1 MSILML
7 RWLCICKKAWLQN
20 MKNCKFRRKHCKF
33 RRLLAQVLFLWYH
46 KYNFNE
52 EEVFMKKKV
61 LSLLTAA
68 MMSGTCFFV
77 GAEQICA
84 AEYPSF
90 TLRLNQH
97 TGNAEFMEDE
107 TDKKVIFTAT
117 CLKYSG
123 SNVELV
129 DAKTN
134 EVVAKMLD
142 DGNFDVSGDDLENDR
157 TWSAVL
163 SFENAAVGSYS
174 YYARLTDAD
183 GTVSTTK
190 TFSVVIYDA
199 VSDAD
204 AERMAEIAQKVGA
217 LSSDT
222 TFQNADQETRK
233 QMADALFEQ
242 LIAEGYVKE
251 NSVNYDEEKHCYAYQ
266 CEGVGGFS
274 DVTCYLDIAVKDPDQ
289 VSPGIA
295 TDVTL
300 SSSAKRLQVDSE
312 EMSVLFTA
320 ETAANVDSISLMD
333 ASTNQEVA
341 VLYDDGAAT
350 YPNDGDLYE
359 NDGVYSN
366 YLDLSGN
373 QVGDYSYYAQY
384 TVNGKTYTSD
394 TVTVRV
400 YRQFTEQEL
409 ADMQKITD
417 TLNALINSEEYAAL
431 SVEKKV
437 KALSDRINSL
447 AEVDETLGYALVDA
461 DSIRYNNVTYQFEFK
476 DYIGL
481 NYVYYAYTIPN
492 TDATDNSA
500 FTYVNHGDS
509 IEITGF
515 DNSISDVVIPSEI
528 EGLPVTAISVGA
540 FYLSTIT
547 SIEVPDSVTSIG
559 EMAFLGCT
567 SLKSVK
573 LSTGVAKIDKNAFG
587 SCSALQEIQ
596 VAKDNPNFSSL
607 NGVLYSKKQ
616 DTLVIYPAAKTDAA
630 YIIPSGVTSVAMYAF
645 SENPYLETLTIPNSL
660 IKVGDSAFYNCK
672 NLRAVSYNG
681 TEEEW
686 NQITIGLLNEKLT
699 GATIQYQERIIGD
712 VNADGAFTI
721 SDVVLL
727 QKWLLSVPDTQ
738 LADWKAADFNGDQTL
753 NVFDLCQM
761 RYNLLKQEEDSKQ

>member
-1 MSILML
+1 
-7 RWLCICKKAWLQN
+7 
-20 MKNCKFRRKHCKF
+20 
-33 RRLLAQVLFLWYH
+33 
-46 KYNFNE
+46 
-52 EEVFMKKKV
+52 MKKKV

-123 SNVELV
+123 SDVELV

-217 LSSDT
+217 LSSDAA
-222 TFQNADQETRK
+222 FQNADQETRK
-233 QMADALFEQ
+233 QMADALFDQ

-251 NSVNYDEEKHCYAYQ
+251 NSVNYDAEKHCYAYQ

-341 VLYDDGAAT
+341 VLYDDGTAT

-409 ADMQKITD
+409 ADMQKIMD

-515 DNSISDVVIPSEI
+515 DNSVSDVVIPSEI

-616 DTLVIYPAAKTDAA
+616 DTLVIYPAAKADAA

-761 RYNLLKQEEDSKQ
+761 RYNLLKQEEDSKR

>member
-1 MSILML
+1 
-7 RWLCICKKAWLQN
+7 
-20 MKNCKFRRKHCKF
+20 
-33 RRLLAQVLFLWYH
+33 
-46 KYNFNE
+46 
-52 EEVFMKKKV
+52 MKKRI
-61 LSLLTAA
+61 LSMLTAA
-68 MMSGTCFFV
+68 MMSSTCFFV

-123 SNVELV
+123 SDVELV

-204 AERMAEIAQKVGA
+204 AERMAEIAQKVGV

-320 ETAANVDSISLMD
+320 ETAANVDSISLID

-341 VLYDDGAAT
+341 MLYDDGTAT

-492 TDATDNSA
+492 TDATDSSA

-515 DNSISDVVIPSEI
+515 NNSVSDVVIPSEI

-547 SIEVPDSVTSIG
+547 SIEIPNTVTSIG

-587 SCSALQEIQ
+587 SCSALREVQ

-607 NGVLYSKKQ
+607 DGVLYSKAQ

-630 YIIPSGVTSVAMYAF
+630 YTIPGGVTSVAMYAF
-645 SENPYLETLTIPNSL
+645 SENPYLETIAIPNSL

-699 GATIQYQERIIGD
+699 GATIQ
-712 VNADGAFTI
+712 
-721 SDVVLL
+721 
-727 QKWLLSVPDTQ
+727 
-738 LADWKAADFNGDQTL
+738 
-753 NVFDLCQM
+753 
-761 RYNLLKQEEDSKQ
+761 

>member
-1 MSILML
+1 
-7 RWLCICKKAWLQN
+7 
-20 MKNCKFRRKHCKF
+20 
-33 RRLLAQVLFLWYH
+33 
-46 KYNFNE
+46 
-52 EEVFMKKKV
+52 MKKRI
-61 LSLLTAA
+61 LSMLTAA
-68 MMSGTCFFV
+68 MMSSTCFFV

-123 SNVELV
+123 SDVELV

-204 AERMAEIAQKVGA
+204 AERMAEIAQKVGV

-320 ETAANVDSISLMD
+320 ETAANVDSISLID

-341 VLYDDGAAT
+341 MLYDDGTAT

-492 TDATDNSA
+492 TDATDSSA

-515 DNSISDVVIPSEI
+515 NNSVSDVVIPSEI

-547 SIEVPDSVTSIG
+547 SIEIPNTVTSIG

-587 SCSALQEIQ
+587 SCSALREVQ

-607 NGVLYSKKQ
+607 DGVLYSKAQ

-630 YIIPSGVTSVAMYAF
+630 YTIPGGVTSVAMYAF
-645 SENPYLETLTIPNSL
+645 SENPYLETIAIPEFL
-660 IKVGDSAFYNCK
+660 D
-672 NLRAVSYNG
+672 
-681 TEEEW
+681 
-686 NQITIGLLNEKLT
+686 
-699 GATIQYQERIIGD
+699 
-712 VNADGAFTI
+712 
-721 SDVVLL
+721 
-727 QKWLLSVPDTQ
+727 
-738 LADWKAADFNGDQTL
+738 
-753 NVFDLCQM
+753 
-761 RYNLLKQEEDSKQ
+761 

>member
-1 MSILML
+1 
-7 RWLCICKKAWLQN
+7 
-20 MKNCKFRRKHCKF
+20 
-33 RRLLAQVLFLWYH
+33 
-46 KYNFNE
+46 
-52 EEVFMKKKV
+52 MKKRI
-61 LSLLTAA
+61 LSMLTAA
-68 MMSGTCFFV
+68 MMSSTCFFV

-117 CLKYSG
+117 CLKYLG
-123 SNVELV
+123 NNVELV

-204 AERMAEIAQKVGA
+204 AERMAEIAQKVGV

-222 TFQNADQETRK
+222 AFQNADQETRK
-233 QMADALFEQ
+233 QMADALFDQ

-251 NSVNYDEEKHCYAYQ
+251 NSVNYDAEKHWYAYQ

-274 DVTCYLDIAVKDPDQ
+274 DVTCYLDIAVKDLNQ
-289 VSPGIA
+289 VSPGVAPDI
-295 TDVTL
+295 TL
-300 SSSAKRLQVDSE
+300 DFSSKRLVVGSE
-312 EMSVLFTA
+312 KMSVLFTA
-320 ETAANVDSISLMD
+320 ETAADVDSISLID

-341 VLYDDGAAT
+341 MLYDDGTAT

-492 TDATDNSA
+492 TDATDSSA

-515 DNSISDVVIPSEI
+515 DNSVSDVVIPSEI
-528 EGLPVTAISVGA
+528 EGLPVTTISTGA
-540 FYLSTIT
+540 FYLSAIT
-547 SIEVPDSVTSIG
+547 SIEVPDTVTSIG

-567 SLKSVK
+567 SLKTVK
-573 LSTGVAKIDKNAFG
+573 LSTGVAKIEKNAFG
-587 SCSALQEIQ
+587 SCSALQEVQ

-607 NGVLYSKKQ
+607 DGVLYSKAQ

-630 YIIPSGVTSVAMYAF
+630 YTIPSGVTSVAMYAF

-761 RYNLLKQEEDSKQ
+761 RYNLLKQEEDSKR

>member
-1 MSILML
+1 
-7 RWLCICKKAWLQN
+7 
-20 MKNCKFRRKHCKF
+20 
-33 RRLLAQVLFLWYH
+33 
-46 KYNFNE
+46 
-52 EEVFMKKKV
+52 MKKRI
-61 LSLLTAA
+61 LSMLTAA
-68 MMSGTCFFV
+68 MMSSTCFFV

-123 SNVELV
+123 SDVELV

-204 AERMAEIAQKVGA
+204 AERMAEIAQKVGV

-251 NSVNYDEEKHCYAYQ
+251 NSVNYDAEKHWYAYQ

-274 DVTCYLDIAVKDPDQ
+274 DVTCYLDIAVKDLNQ
-289 VSPGIA
+289 VSPGVAPDI
-295 TDVTL
+295 TL
-300 SSSAKRLQVDSE
+300 DFSSKRLVVGSE
-312 EMSVLFTA
+312 KMSVLFTA
-320 ETAANVDSISLMD
+320 ETAADVDSISLID

-341 VLYDDGAAT
+341 MLYDDGTAT

-492 TDATDNSA
+492 TDATDSSA

-515 DNSISDVVIPSEI
+515 NNSVSDVVIPSEI

-547 SIEVPDSVTSIG
+547 SIEIPNTVTSIG

-587 SCSALQEIQ
+587 SCSALREVQ

-607 NGVLYSKKQ
+607 DGVLYSKAQ

-630 YIIPSGVTSVAMYAF
+630 YTIPGGVTSVAMYAF
-645 SENPYLETLTIPNSL
+645 SENPYLETIAIPNSL
-660 IKVGDSAFYNCK
+660 IKVGDSAFFNCK
-672 NLRAVSYNG
+672 NLRSVSYNG

-699 GATIQYQERIIGD
+699 GANIQYQERIIGD
-712 VNADGAFTI
+712 VNADGALTI

-727 QKWLLSVPDTQ
+727 QKWLLAVPDTQ
-738 LADWKAADFNGDQTL
+738 LADWKAADFNEDQSL
-753 NVFDLCQM
+753 NGFDLCQM
-761 RYNLLKQEEDSKQ
+761 RYALLKQEENIQQ

>member
-1 MSILML
+1 
-7 RWLCICKKAWLQN
+7 
-20 MKNCKFRRKHCKF
+20 
-33 RRLLAQVLFLWYH
+33 
-46 KYNFNE
+46 
-52 EEVFMKKKV
+52 MKKRV

-97 TGNAEFMEDE
+97 TRNAEFMEDE

-123 SNVELV
+123 SDVELV

-199 VSDAD
+199 ISDKEIAHS
-204 AERMAEIAQKVGA
+204 AEISEAFRSSG
-217 LSSDT
+217 LSGDE
-222 TFQNADQETRK
+222 FDNLPLETQK
-233 QMADALFEQ
+233 QMVLDFLQ
-242 LIAEGYVKE
+242 TYVDKGY
-251 NSVNYDEEKHCYAYQ
+251 
-266 CEGVGGFS
+266 
-274 DVTCYLDIAVKDPDQ
+274 I
-289 VSPGIA
+289 
-295 TDVTL
+295 
-300 SSSAKRLQVDSE
+300 
-312 EMSVLFTA
+312 
-320 ETAANVDSISLMD
+320 
-333 ASTNQEVA
+333 
-341 VLYDDGAAT
+341 
-350 YPNDGDLYE
+350 
-359 NDGVYSN
+359 
-366 YLDLSGN
+366 
-373 QVGDYSYYAQY
+373 
-384 TVNGKTYTSD
+384 
-394 TVTVRV
+394 
-400 YRQFTEQEL
+400 
-409 ADMQKITD
+409 
-417 TLNALINSEEYAAL
+417 
-431 SVEKKV
+431 
-437 KALSDRINSL
+437 
-447 AEVDETLGYALVDA
+447 DA
-461 DSIRYNNVTYQFEFK
+461 DSISYDEKASAISYVVVSGVKSYIEVGHIPGTVGNGGTTTNVT
-476 DYIGL
+476 
-481 NYVYYAYTIPN
+481 
-492 TDATDNSA
+492 ATSA

-515 DNSISDVVIPSEI
+515 DNSVSDVVIPSEI

-540 FYLSTIT
+540 FYLSAIT
-547 SIEVPDSVTSIG
+547 SIEIPDTVTSIG

-630 YIIPSGVTSVAMYAF
+630 YTIPSCVTSVAMYAF

-672 NLRAVSYNG
+672 NLRTVSYNG

-712 VNADGAFTI
+712 VNADGAFTV

-761 RYNLLKQEEDSKQ
+761 RYNLLKQEEDSKR

>member
-1 MSILML
+1 
-7 RWLCICKKAWLQN
+7 
-20 MKNCKFRRKHCKF
+20 
-33 RRLLAQVLFLWYH
+33 
-46 KYNFNE
+46 
-52 EEVFMKKKV
+52 MKKKV

-123 SNVELV
+123 SDVELV

-183 GTVSTTK
+183 GPVSTTK

-217 LSSDT
+217 LSSDAA
-222 TFQNADQETRK
+222 FQNADQETRK
-233 QMADALFEQ
+233 QMADALFDQ

-251 NSVNYDEEKHCYAYQ
+251 NSVNYDAEKHCYAYQ

-341 VLYDDGAAT
+341 VLYDDGTAT

-409 ADMQKITD
+409 ADMQKIMD

-515 DNSISDVVIPSEI
+515 DNSVSDVVIPSEI

-616 DTLVIYPAAKTDAA
+616 DTLVIYPAAKADAA

>member
-1 MSILML
+1 
-7 RWLCICKKAWLQN
+7 
-20 MKNCKFRRKHCKF
+20 
-33 RRLLAQVLFLWYH
+33 
-46 KYNFNE
+46 
-52 EEVFMKKKV
+52 MKKRV

-123 SNVELV
+123 SDVELV

-204 AERMAEIAQKVGA
+204 AERMAEIAQKVGV

-222 TFQNADQETRK
+222 AFQNADQETRK

-274 DVTCYLDIAVKDPDQ
+274 DVTCYLDIAVKGPDQ

-320 ETAANVDSISLMD
+320 ETAADVDFVSLMD

-500 FTYVNHGDS
+500 FAYVNHGDS

-515 DNSISDVVIPSEI
+515 DNSVSDVVIPSEI

-616 DTLVIYPAAKTDAA
+616 DTLIIYPAAKTDAA
-630 YIIPSGVTSVAMYAF
+630 YIIPSCVTSVAMYAF

-686 NQITIGLLNEKLT
+686 SQITIGLLNEKLT

-712 VNADGAFTI
+712 VNADGAFTV

-761 RYNLLKQEEDSKQ
+761 RYNLLKQEEDSKR

>member
-1 MSILML
+1 
-7 RWLCICKKAWLQN
+7 
-20 MKNCKFRRKHCKF
+20 
-33 RRLLAQVLFLWYH
+33 
-46 KYNFNE
+46 
-52 EEVFMKKKV
+52 MKKKV

-117 CLKYSG
+117 CLKSSG
-123 SNVELV
+123 SDVELV

-217 LSSDT
+217 LSSDAA
-222 TFQNADQETRK
+222 FQNADQETRK
-233 QMADALFEQ
+233 QMADALFDQ

-251 NSVNYDEEKHCYAYQ
+251 NSVNYDAEKHCYAYQ

-341 VLYDDGAAT
+341 VLYDDGTAT

-409 ADMQKITD
+409 ADMQKIMD

-515 DNSISDVVIPSEI
+515 DNSVSDVVIPSEI

-616 DTLVIYPAAKTDAA
+616 DTLVIYPAAKADAA

>member
-1 MSILML
+1 
-7 RWLCICKKAWLQN
+7 
-20 MKNCKFRRKHCKF
+20 MKRKVF
-33 RRLLAQVLFLWYH
+33 AGSAVAAALLFQLTAVIIPLFLLIMFQLH
-46 KYNFNE
+46 KKGASY
-52 EEVFMKKKV
+52 MKKRV

-123 SNVELV
+123 SDVELV

-233 QMADALFEQ
+233 QMADALFDQ

-251 NSVNYDEEKHCYAYQ
+251 NSVNYDAEKHWYAYQ

-274 DVTCYLDIAVKDPDQ
+274 DVTCYLDIAVKNPDQ
-289 VSPGIA
+289 VSTGIA
-295 TDVTL
+295 T
-300 SSSAKRLQVDSE
+300 
-312 EMSVLFTA
+312 
-320 ETAANVDSISLMD
+320 
-333 ASTNQEVA
+333 
-341 VLYDDGAAT
+341 AT
-350 YPNDGDLYE
+350 
-359 NDGVYSN
+359 
-366 YLDLSGN
+366 
-373 QVGDYSYYAQY
+373 
-384 TVNGKTYTSD
+384 
-394 TVTVRV
+394 
-400 YRQFTEQEL
+400 
-409 ADMQKITD
+409 
-417 TLNALINSEEYAAL
+417 
-431 SVEKKV
+431 
-437 KALSDRINSL
+437 
-447 AEVDETLGYALVDA
+447 
-461 DSIRYNNVTYQFEFK
+461 
-476 DYIGL
+476 
-481 NYVYYAYTIPN
+481 
-492 TDATDNSA
+492 SA

-515 DNSISDVVIPSEI
+515 DNSVSDVVIPSEI

-630 YIIPSGVTSVAMYAF
+630 YTIPSCVTSVAMYAF

-712 VNADGAFTI
+712 INADGAFTV

-761 RYNLLKQEEDSKQ
+761 RYNLLKQEEDSKR

>member
-1 MSILML
+1 
-7 RWLCICKKAWLQN
+7 
-20 MKNCKFRRKHCKF
+20 
-33 RRLLAQVLFLWYH
+33 
-46 KYNFNE
+46 
-52 EEVFMKKKV
+52 MKKRI
-61 LSLLTAA
+61 LSMLTAA
-68 MMSGTCFFV
+68 MMSSTCFFV

-117 CLKYSG
+117 CLKYLG
-123 SNVELV
+123 NNVELV

-134 EVVAKMLD
+134 EVAAKMLD
-142 DGNFDVSGDDLENDR
+142 DGNFDISGDDLENDR

-204 AERMAEIAQKVGA
+204 AERMAEIAQKVGV

-222 TFQNADQETRK
+222 AFQNADQETRK
-233 QMADALFEQ
+233 QMADALFDQ

-251 NSVNYDEEKHCYAYQ
+251 NSVNYDAEKHWYAYQ

-274 DVTCYLDIAVKDPDQ
+274 DVTCYLDIAVKDLNQ
-289 VSPGIA
+289 VSPGVAPDI
-295 TDVTL
+295 TL
-300 SSSAKRLQVDSE
+300 DFSSKRLVVGSE
-312 EMSVLFTA
+312 KMSVLFTA
-320 ETAANVDSISLMD
+320 ETAADVDSISLID

-341 VLYDDGAAT
+341 MLYDDGTAT

-492 TDATDNSA
+492 TDATDSSA

-515 DNSISDVVIPSEI
+515 NNSVSDVVIPSEI

-547 SIEVPDSVTSIG
+547 SIEIPNTVTSIG

-587 SCSALQEIQ
+587 SCSALREVQ

-607 NGVLYSKKQ
+607 DGVLYSKAQ

-630 YIIPSGVTSVAMYAF
+630 YTIPGGVTSVAMYAF
-645 SENPYLETLTIPNSL
+645 SENPYLETIAIPNSL
-660 IKVGDSAFYNCK
+660 IKVGDSAFFNCK
-672 NLRAVSYNG
+672 NLRSVSYNG

-699 GATIQYQERIIGD
+699 GANIQYQERIIGD
-712 VNADGAFTI
+712 VNADGALTI

-727 QKWLLSVPDTQ
+727 QKWLLAVPDTQ
-738 LADWKAADFNGDQTL
+738 LADWKAADFNEDQSL
-753 NVFDLCQM
+753 NGFDLCQM
-761 RYNLLKQEEDSKQ
+761 RYALLKQEENIQQ

>member
-1 MSILML
+1 
-7 RWLCICKKAWLQN
+7 
-20 MKNCKFRRKHCKF
+20 
-33 RRLLAQVLFLWYH
+33 
-46 KYNFNE
+46 
-52 EEVFMKKKV
+52 MKKRI
-61 LSLLTAA
+61 LSMLTAA
-68 MMSGTCFFV
+68 MMSSTCFFV

-204 AERMAEIAQKVGA
+204 AERMAEIAQKVGV

-350 YPNDGDLYE
+350 YPNDRDLYE

-515 DNSISDVVIPSEI
+515 DNSVSDVVIPSEI
-528 EGLPVTAISVGA
+528 EGLPVTTISTGA
-540 FYLSTIT
+540 FYLSAIT
-547 SIEVPDSVTSIG
+547 SIEVPDTVTSIG

-567 SLKSVK
+567 SLKTVK
-573 LSTGVAKIDKNAFG
+573 LSTGVAKIEKNAFG
-587 SCSALQEIQ
+587 SCSALQEVQ

-607 NGVLYSKKQ
+607 DGVLYSKAQ

-630 YIIPSGVTSVAMYAF
+630 YTIPGGVTSVAMYAF
-645 SENPYLETLTIPNSL
+645 SENPYLETLAIPNSL
-660 IKVGDSAFYNCK
+660 IKVGDSAFFNCK
-672 NLRAVSYNG
+672 NLRSVSYNG

-699 GATIQYQERIIGD
+699 GANIQYQERIIGD
-712 VNADGAFTI
+712 VNADGALTI

-727 QKWLLSVPDTQ
+727 QKWLLAVPDTQ
-738 LADWKAADFNGDQTL
+738 LADWKAADFNEDQTL
-753 NVFDLCQM
+753 NGFDLCQM
-761 RYNLLKQEEDSKQ
+761 RYALLKQEENAKQ

>member
-1 MSILML
+1 
-7 RWLCICKKAWLQN
+7 
-20 MKNCKFRRKHCKF
+20 
-33 RRLLAQVLFLWYH
+33 
-46 KYNFNE
+46 
-52 EEVFMKKKV
+52 MKKRV

-68 MMSGTCFFV
+68 MMSGTCFFA

-123 SNVELV
+123 SDVELI

-320 ETAANVDSISLMD
+320 ETAADVDFVSLMD

-341 VLYDDGAAT
+341 VLYDDGTAT

-515 DNSISDVVIPSEI
+515 NNSVSDVVIPSEI

-540 FYLSTIT
+540 FYLSAIT
-547 SIEVPDSVTSIG
+547 SIEIPDTVTSIG

-645 SENPYLETLTIPNSL
+645 SENPYLETLTTPNSL

-761 RYNLLKQEEDSKQ
+761 RYNLLKQEEGSKR

>member
-1 MSILML
+1 
-7 RWLCICKKAWLQN
+7 
-20 MKNCKFRRKHCKF
+20 
-33 RRLLAQVLFLWYH
+33 
-46 KYNFNE
+46 
-52 EEVFMKKKV
+52 MKKRI
-61 LSLLTAA
+61 LSMLTAA

-123 SNVELV
+123 SDVELV

-233 QMADALFEQ
+233 QMADALFDQ

-251 NSVNYDEEKHCYAYQ
+251 NSVNYDAEKHWYAYQ

-341 VLYDDGAAT
+341 VLYDDGTAT

-515 DNSISDVVIPSEI
+515 DNSVSDVVIPSEI

-660 IKVGDSAFYNCK
+660 IKVGDSAFFNCK
-672 NLRAVSYNG
+672 NLRSVSYNG

-686 NQITIGLLNEKLT
+686 NQIAIGLLNEKLT
-699 GATIQYQERIIGD
+699 GANIQYQERIFGD
-712 VNADGAFTI
+712 VNADGALTI

-727 QKWLLSVPDTQ
+727 QKWLLAVPDTQ
-738 LADWKAADFNGDQTL
+738 LADWKAADFNEDQTL
-753 NVFDLCQM
+753 NGFDLCQM
-761 RYNLLKQEEDSKQ
+761 RYALLKQEENAKQ

>member
-1 MSILML
+1 
-7 RWLCICKKAWLQN
+7 
-20 MKNCKFRRKHCKF
+20 
-33 RRLLAQVLFLWYH
+33 
-46 KYNFNE
+46 
-52 EEVFMKKKV
+52 MKKRI
-61 LSLLTAA
+61 LSMLTAA

-107 TDKKVIFTAT
+107 TDKKVVFTAT

-123 SNVELV
+123 SDVELV

-204 AERMAEIAQKVGA
+204 AERMAEIAKKIGT
-217 LSSDT
+217 LSSDAA
-222 TFQNADQETRK
+222 FQNADQETRK
-233 QMADALFEQ
+233 QMADALFDQ

-251 NSVNYDEEKHCYAYQ
+251 NSVNYDAEKHWYAYQ

-341 VLYDDGAAT
+341 VLYDDGTAT

-515 DNSISDVVIPSEI
+515 DNSVSDVVIPSEI

-660 IKVGDSAFYNCK
+660 IKVGDSAFFNCK
-672 NLRAVSYNG
+672 NLRSVSYNG

-686 NQITIGLLNEKLT
+686 NQIAIGLLNEKLT
-699 GATIQYQERIIGD
+699 GANIQYQERILGD
-712 VNADGAFTI
+712 VNADGALTI

-727 QKWLLSVPDTQ
+727 QKWLLAVPDTQ
-738 LADWKAADFNGDQTL
+738 LADWKAADFNEDQTL
-753 NVFDLCQM
+753 NGFDLCQM
-761 RYNLLKQEEDSKQ
+761 RYALLKQEENAKQ

>member
-1 MSILML
+1 
-7 RWLCICKKAWLQN
+7 
-20 MKNCKFRRKHCKF
+20 
-33 RRLLAQVLFLWYH
+33 
-46 KYNFNE
+46 
-52 EEVFMKKKV
+52 MKKRV

-123 SNVELV
+123 SDVELV

-204 AERMAEIAQKVGA
+204 AERMAEIAQKVGV

-320 ETAANVDSISLMD
+320 ETAANVDSISLID

-341 VLYDDGAAT
+341 MLYDDGTAT

-492 TDATDNSA
+492 TDATDSSA

-515 DNSISDVVIPSEI
+515 NNSVSDVVIPSEI

-547 SIEVPDSVTSIG
+547 SIEIPNTVTSIG

-587 SCSALQEIQ
+587 SCSALREVQ
-596 VAKDNPNFSSL
+596 VAKENPNFSSL
-607 NGVLYSKKQ
+607 DGVLYSKAQ

-630 YIIPSGVTSVAMYAF
+630 YTIPGGVTSVAMYAF
-645 SENPYLETLTIPNSL
+645 SENPYLETIAIPNSL
-660 IKVGDSAFYNCK
+660 IKVGDSAFFNCK
-672 NLRAVSYNG
+672 NLRSVSYNG

-699 GATIQYQERIIGD
+699 GANIQYQERILGD
-712 VNADGAFTI
+712 VNADGALTI

-727 QKWLLSVPDTQ
+727 QKWLLAVPDTQ
-738 LADWKAADFNGDQTL
+738 LADWKAADFNEDQTL
-753 NVFDLCQM
+753 NGFDLCQM
-761 RYNLLKQEEDSKQ
+761 RYALLKQEENAKQ

>member
-1 MSILML
+1 
-7 RWLCICKKAWLQN
+7 
-20 MKNCKFRRKHCKF
+20 
-33 RRLLAQVLFLWYH
+33 
-46 KYNFNE
+46 
-52 EEVFMKKKV
+52 MKKRI
-61 LSLLTAA
+61 LSMLTAA
-68 MMSGTCFFV
+68 MMSSTCFFV

-123 SNVELV
+123 SDVELV

-204 AERMAEIAQKVGA
+204 AERMAEIAQKVGV

-320 ETAANVDSISLMD
+320 ETAANVDSISLID

-341 VLYDDGAAT
+341 MLYDDGTAT

-492 TDATDNSA
+492 TDATDSSA

-515 DNSISDVVIPSEI
+515 NNSVSDVVIPSEI

-540 FYLSTIT
+540 FYLSAIT
-547 SIEVPDSVTSIG
+547 SIEVPDTVTSIG

-567 SLKSVK
+567 SLKTVK
-573 LSTGVAKIDKNAFG
+573 LSTGVAKIEKNAFG
-587 SCSALQEIQ
+587 SCSALQEVQ

-607 NGVLYSKKQ
+607 DGVLYSKAQ

-630 YIIPSGVTSVAMYAF
+630 YTIPGGVTSVAMYAF
-645 SENPYLETLTIPNSL
+645 SENPYLETLAIPNSL
-660 IKVGDSAFYNCK
+660 IKVGDSAFFNCK
-672 NLRAVSYNG
+672 NLRSVSYNG

-699 GATIQYQERIIGD
+699 GANIQYQERIIGD
-712 VNADGAFTI
+712 VNADGALTI

-727 QKWLLSVPDTQ
+727 QKWLLAVPDTQ
-738 LADWKAADFNGDQTL
+738 LADWKAADFNEDQSL
-753 NVFDLCQM
+753 NGFDLCQM
-761 RYNLLKQEEDSKQ
+761 RYALLKQEEKIQQ

>member
-1 MSILML
+1 
-7 RWLCICKKAWLQN
+7 
-20 MKNCKFRRKHCKF
+20 
-33 RRLLAQVLFLWYH
+33 
-46 KYNFNE
+46 
-52 EEVFMKKKV
+52 MKKRI

-117 CLKYSG
+117 CLKYLG
-123 SNVELV
+123 NNVELV

-134 EVVAKMLD
+134 EVAAKMLD
-142 DGNFDVSGDDLENDR
+142 DGNFDISGDDLENDR

-204 AERMAEIAQKVGA
+204 AERMAEIAQKVGV

-222 TFQNADQETRK
+222 AFQNADQETRK
-233 QMADALFEQ
+233 QMADALFDQ

-251 NSVNYDEEKHCYAYQ
+251 NSVNYDAEKHWYAYQ

-274 DVTCYLDIAVKDPDQ
+274 DVTCYLDIAVKDLNQ
-289 VSPGIA
+289 VSPGVAPDI
-295 TDVTL
+295 TL
-300 SSSAKRLQVDSE
+300 DFSSKRLVVGSE
-312 EMSVLFTA
+312 KMSVLFTA
-320 ETAANVDSISLMD
+320 ETAADVDSISLID

-341 VLYDDGAAT
+341 MLYDDGTAT

-492 TDATDNSA
+492 TDATDSSA

-515 DNSISDVVIPSEI
+515 NNSVSDVVIPSEI

-547 SIEVPDSVTSIG
+547 SIEIPNTVTSIG

-587 SCSALQEIQ
+587 SCSALREVQ

-607 NGVLYSKKQ
+607 DGVLYSKAQ

-630 YIIPSGVTSVAMYAF
+630 YTIPGGVTSVAMYAF
-645 SENPYLETLTIPNSL
+645 SENPYLETIAIPNSL
-660 IKVGDSAFYNCK
+660 IKVGDSAFFNCK
-672 NLRAVSYNG
+672 NLRSVSYNG

-699 GATIQYQERIIGD
+699 GANIQYQERILGD
-712 VNADGAFTI
+712 VNADGALTI

-727 QKWLLSVPDTQ
+727 QKWLLAVPDTQ
-738 LADWKAADFNGDQTL
+738 LADWKAADFNEDQTL
-753 NVFDLCQM
+753 NGFDLCQM
-761 RYNLLKQEEDSKQ
+761 RYALLKQEENAKQ

>member
-1 MSILML
+1 
-7 RWLCICKKAWLQN
+7 
-20 MKNCKFRRKHCKF
+20 
-33 RRLLAQVLFLWYH
+33 
-46 KYNFNE
+46 
-52 EEVFMKKKV
+52 MKKRV
-61 LSLLTAA
+61 LSLLTAV
-68 MMSGTCFFV
+68 MMSGTCFFA

-97 TGNAEFMEDE
+97 TRNAEFMEDE

-123 SNVELV
+123 SDVELI

-204 AERMAEIAQKVGA
+204 AERMTEIAQKVGA

-341 VLYDDGAAT
+341 VLYDDGTAT

-384 TVNGKTYTSD
+384 TVNEKTYTSD

-492 TDATDNSA
+492 TDATDSSA

-515 DNSISDVVIPSEI
+515 NNSVSDVVIPSEI

-630 YIIPSGVTSVAMYAF
+630 YIIPSNVTSVAMYAF

-712 VNADGAFTI
+712 VNADGAFTV

-761 RYNLLKQEEDSKQ
+761 RYNLLKQEEDSKR

>member
-1 MSILML
+1 
-7 RWLCICKKAWLQN
+7 
-20 MKNCKFRRKHCKF
+20 
-33 RRLLAQVLFLWYH
+33 
-46 KYNFNE
+46 
-52 EEVFMKKKV
+52 MKKRI
-61 LSLLTAA
+61 LSMLTAA
-68 MMSGTCFFV
+68 MMSSTCFFV

-123 SNVELV
+123 SDVELV

-142 DGNFDVSGDDLENDR
+142 DVNFDVSGDDLENDR

-204 AERMAEIAQKVGA
+204 AERMAEIAQKVGV

-320 ETAANVDSISLMD
+320 ETAANVDSISLID

-341 VLYDDGAAT
+341 MLYDDGTAT

-492 TDATDNSA
+492 TDATDSSA

-515 DNSISDVVIPSEI
+515 NNSVSDVVIPSEI

-547 SIEVPDSVTSIG
+547 SIEIPNTVTSIG

-587 SCSALQEIQ
+587 SCSALREVQ

-607 NGVLYSKKQ
+607 DGVLYSKAQ

-630 YIIPSGVTSVAMYAF
+630 YTIPGGVTSVAMYAF
-645 SENPYLETLTIPNSL
+645 SENPYLETIAIPNSL
-660 IKVGDSAFYNCK
+660 IKVGDSAFFNCK
-672 NLRAVSYNG
+672 NLRSVSYNG

-699 GATIQYQERIIGD
+699 GANIQYQERILGD
-712 VNADGAFTI
+712 VNADGALTI

-727 QKWLLSVPDTQ
+727 QKWLLAVPDTQ
-738 LADWKAADFNGDQTL
+738 LADWKAADFNEDQTL
-753 NVFDLCQM
+753 NGFDLCQM
-761 RYNLLKQEEDSKQ
+761 RYALLKQEENAKQ

>member
-1 MSILML
+1 
-7 RWLCICKKAWLQN
+7 
-20 MKNCKFRRKHCKF
+20 
-33 RRLLAQVLFLWYH
+33 
-46 KYNFNE
+46 
-52 EEVFMKKKV
+52 MKKRI
-61 LSLLTAA
+61 LSMLTAA
-68 MMSGTCFFV
+68 MMSSTCFFV

-117 CLKYSG
+117 CLKSSG
-123 SNVELV
+123 SDVELV

-190 TFSVVIYDA
+190 TFSVVIYEA

-204 AERMAEIAQKVGA
+204 AERMAEIAQKVGV

-515 DNSISDVVIPSEI
+515 DNSVSDVVIPSEI
-528 EGLPVTAISVGA
+528 EGLPVTTISTGA
-540 FYLSTIT
+540 FYLSAIT
-547 SIEVPDSVTSIG
+547 SIEVPDTVTSIG

-567 SLKSVK
+567 SLKTVK
-573 LSTGVAKIDKNAFG
+573 LSTGVAKIEKNAFG
-587 SCSALQEIQ
+587 SCSALQEVQ

-607 NGVLYSKKQ
+607 DGVLYSKAQ

-630 YIIPSGVTSVAMYAF
+630 YTIPSGVTSVAMYAF

-660 IKVGDSAFYNCK
+660 IKVGDSAFFNCK
-672 NLRAVSYNG
+672 NLRSVSYNG

-699 GATIQYQERIIGD
+699 GANIQYQERIIGD
-712 VNADGAFTI
+712 VNADGALTI

-727 QKWLLSVPDTQ
+727 QKWLLAVPDTQ
-738 LADWKAADFNGDQTL
+738 LADWKAADFNEDQSL
-753 NVFDLCQM
+753 NGFDLCQM
-761 RYNLLKQEEDSKQ
+761 RYALLKQEENIQR

>member
-1 MSILML
+1 
-7 RWLCICKKAWLQN
+7 
-20 MKNCKFRRKHCKF
+20 
-33 RRLLAQVLFLWYH
+33 
-46 KYNFNE
+46 
-52 EEVFMKKKV
+52 MKKRI
-61 LSLLTAA
+61 LSMLTAA
-68 MMSGTCFFV
+68 MMSSTCFFV

-123 SNVELV
+123 SDVELV

-204 AERMAEIAQKVGA
+204 AERMAEIAQKVGV

-320 ETAANVDSISLMD
+320 ETAANVDSISLID

-341 VLYDDGAAT
+341 MLYDDGTAT

-492 TDATDNSA
+492 TDATDSSA

-515 DNSISDVVIPSEI
+515 NNSVFDVVIPSEI
-528 EGLPVTAISVGA
+528 EGLPVTAISTGA
-540 FYLSTIT
+540 FYLSAIT

-567 SLKSVK
+567 SLKTVK
-573 LSTGVAKIDKNAFG
+573 LSTGVAKIEKNAFG
-587 SCSALQEIQ
+587 SCSALQEVQ

-607 NGVLYSKKQ
+607 DGVLYSKAQ

-630 YIIPSGVTSVAMYAF
+630 YTIPSGVTSVAMYAF

-660 IKVGDSAFYNCK
+660 IKVGDSTFFNCK
-672 NLRAVSYNG
+672 NLRSVSYNG

-686 NQITIGLLNEKLT
+686 NQIAIGLLNEKLT
-699 GATIQYQERIIGD
+699 GANIQYQERILGD
-712 VNADGAFTI
+712 VNADGALTI

-727 QKWLLSVPDTQ
+727 QKWLLAVPDTQ
-738 LADWKAADFNGDQTL
+738 LADWKAADFNEDQTL
-753 NVFDLCQM
+753 NGFDLCQM
-761 RYNLLKQEEDSKQ
+761 RYALLKQEENAKQ

>member
-1 MSILML
+1 
-7 RWLCICKKAWLQN
+7 
-20 MKNCKFRRKHCKF
+20 
-33 RRLLAQVLFLWYH
+33 
-46 KYNFNE
+46 
-52 EEVFMKKKV
+52 MKKRI
-61 LSLLTAA
+61 LSMLTAA
-68 MMSGTCFFV
+68 MMSSTCFFV

-123 SNVELV
+123 SDVELV

-204 AERMAEIAQKVGA
+204 AERMAEIAQKVGV

-320 ETAANVDSISLMD
+320 ETAANVDSISLID

-341 VLYDDGAAT
+341 MLYDDGTAT

-492 TDATDNSA
+492 TDATDSSA

-515 DNSISDVVIPSEI
+515 NNSVSDVVIPSEI

-547 SIEVPDSVTSIG
+547 SIEIPNTVTSIG

-587 SCSALQEIQ
+587 SCSALREVQ

-607 NGVLYSKKQ
+607 DGVLYSKAQ

-630 YIIPSGVTSVAMYAF
+630 YTIPSGVTSVAMYAF
-645 SENPYLETLTIPNSL
+645 SENPYLETLAIPNSL
-660 IKVGDSAFYNCK
+660 IKVGDSAFFNCK
-672 NLRAVSYNG
+672 NLRSVSYNG

-686 NQITIGLLNEKLT
+686 NQIAIGLLNEKLT
-699 GATIQYQERIIGD
+699 GANIQYQERIFGD
-712 VNADGAFTI
+712 VNADGALTI

-727 QKWLLSVPDTQ
+727 QKWLLAVPDTQ
-738 LADWKAADFNGDQTL
+738 LADWKAADFNEDQSL
-753 NVFDLCQM
+753 NGFDLCQM
-761 RYNLLKQEEDSKQ
+761 RYALLKQEENIQQ

>member
-1 MSILML
+1 
-7 RWLCICKKAWLQN
+7 
-20 MKNCKFRRKHCKF
+20 
-33 RRLLAQVLFLWYH
+33 
-46 KYNFNE
+46 
-52 EEVFMKKKV
+52 MKKKV

-123 SNVELV
+123 SDVELV

-204 AERMAEIAQKVGA
+204 AERMAEIAQKVGV

-341 VLYDDGAAT
+341 VLYDDGAAV
-350 YPNDGDLYE
+350 YPNDGDLYG

-366 YLDLSGN
+366 YLDMSGN

-515 DNSISDVVIPSEI
+515 DNSVSDVVIPSEI

-573 LSTGVAKIDKNAFG
+573 LSTRVAKIDKNAFG

-712 VNADGAFTI
+712 VNADGAFTV

-761 RYNLLKQEEDSKQ
+761 RYNLLKQEEDSKR

>member
-1 MSILML
+1 
-7 RWLCICKKAWLQN
+7 

-46 KYNFNE
+46 KYNFLE
-52 EEVFMKKKV
+52 EEVFLKKNV

-77 GAEQICA
+77 GVEQICA

-123 SNVELV
+123 SDVELV

-190 TFSVVIYDA
+190 TFSVVIYDV

-204 AERMAEIAQKVGA
+204 AERMAEIAQKVGV

-222 TFQNADQETRK
+222 AFQNADQETRK
-233 QMADALFEQ
+233 QMADALFDQ

-251 NSVNYDEEKHCYAYQ
+251 NSVNYDAEKHWYAYQ

-289 VSPGIA
+289 VSTGIA
-295 TDVTL
+295 T
-300 SSSAKRLQVDSE
+300 
-312 EMSVLFTA
+312 
-320 ETAANVDSISLMD
+320 
-333 ASTNQEVA
+333 
-341 VLYDDGAAT
+341 AT
-350 YPNDGDLYE
+350 
-359 NDGVYSN
+359 
-366 YLDLSGN
+366 
-373 QVGDYSYYAQY
+373 
-384 TVNGKTYTSD
+384 
-394 TVTVRV
+394 
-400 YRQFTEQEL
+400 
-409 ADMQKITD
+409 
-417 TLNALINSEEYAAL
+417 
-431 SVEKKV
+431 
-437 KALSDRINSL
+437 
-447 AEVDETLGYALVDA
+447 
-461 DSIRYNNVTYQFEFK
+461 
-476 DYIGL
+476 
-481 NYVYYAYTIPN
+481 
-492 TDATDNSA
+492 SA

-515 DNSISDVVIPSEI
+515 DNSISAVVIPSEI

-587 SCSALQEIQ
+587 SCIALQEIQ

-607 NGVLYSKKQ
+607 TGVLYSKKQ

-721 SDVVLL
+721 ADVVLL

-761 RYNLLKQEEDSKQ
+761 RYNLLKQEEDSKR

>member
-1 MSILML
+1 
-7 RWLCICKKAWLQN
+7 
-20 MKNCKFRRKHCKF
+20 
-33 RRLLAQVLFLWYH
+33 
-46 KYNFNE
+46 
-52 EEVFMKKKV
+52 MKKRI
-61 LSLLTAA
+61 LSMLTAA
-68 MMSGTCFFV
+68 MMSSTCFFV

-123 SNVELV
+123 SDVELV

-204 AERMAEIAQKVGA
+204 AERMAEIAQKVGV

-350 YPNDGDLYE
+350 YPNDRDLYE

-384 TVNGKTYTSD
+384 TVNGKTYTD

-515 DNSISDVVIPSEI
+515 DNSVSDVVIPSEI
-528 EGLPVTAISVGA
+528 EGLPVTTISTGA
-540 FYLSTIT
+540 FYLSAIT
-547 SIEVPDSVTSIG
+547 SIEVPDTVTSIG

-567 SLKSVK
+567 SLKTVK
-573 LSTGVAKIDKNAFG
+573 LSTGVAKIEKNAFG
-587 SCSALQEIQ
+587 SCSALQEVQ

-607 NGVLYSKKQ
+607 DGVLYSKAQ

-630 YIIPSGVTSVAMYAF
+630 YTIPGGVTSVAMYAF
-645 SENPYLETLTIPNSL
+645 SENPYLETLAIPNSL
-660 IKVGDSAFYNCK
+660 IKVGDSAFFNCK
-672 NLRAVSYNG
+672 NLRSVSYNG

-699 GATIQYQERIIGD
+699 GANIQYQERIIGD
-712 VNADGAFTI
+712 VNADGALTI

-727 QKWLLSVPDTQ
+727 QKWLLAVPDTQ
-738 LADWKAADFNGDQTL
+738 LADWKAADFNEDQTL
-753 NVFDLCQM
+753 NGFDLCQM
-761 RYNLLKQEEDSKQ
+761 RYALLKQEENAKQ

>member
-1 MSILML
+1 
-7 RWLCICKKAWLQN
+7 
-20 MKNCKFRRKHCKF
+20 
-33 RRLLAQVLFLWYH
+33 
-46 KYNFNE
+46 
-52 EEVFMKKKV
+52 MKKKV

-123 SNVELV
+123 SDVELV

-515 DNSISDVVIPSEI
+515 DNSVSDVVIPSEI

-547 SIEVPDSVTSIG
+547 SIEIPNTVTSIG

-573 LSTGVAKIDKNAFG
+573 LSTRVAKIDKNAFG

-712 VNADGAFTI
+712 VNADGAFTV

-761 RYNLLKQEEDSKQ
+761 RYNLLKQEEDSKR

>member
-1 MSILML
+1 
-7 RWLCICKKAWLQN
+7 
-20 MKNCKFRRKHCKF
+20 
-33 RRLLAQVLFLWYH
+33 
-46 KYNFNE
+46 
-52 EEVFMKKKV
+52 MKKKV

-123 SNVELV
+123 SDVELV

-217 LSSDT
+217 LSSDAA
-222 TFQNADQETRK
+222 FQNADQETRK
-233 QMADALFEQ
+233 QMADALFDQ

-251 NSVNYDEEKHCYAYQ
+251 NSVNYDAEKHCYAYQ

-341 VLYDDGAAT
+341 VLYDDGTAT

-373 QVGDYSYYAQY
+373 QIGDYSYYAQY

-409 ADMQKITD
+409 ADMQKIMD

-515 DNSISDVVIPSEI
+515 DNSVSDVVIPSEI

-616 DTLVIYPAAKTDAA
+616 DTLVIYPAAKADAA

>member
-1 MSILML
+1 
-7 RWLCICKKAWLQN
+7 
-20 MKNCKFRRKHCKF
+20 
-33 RRLLAQVLFLWYH
+33 
-46 KYNFNE
+46 
-52 EEVFMKKKV
+52 MKKKV

-123 SNVELV
+123 SDVELV

-204 AERMAEIAQKVGA
+204 AERMAEIAQKVGT

-515 DNSISDVVIPSEI
+515 DNSVSDVVIPSEI

-547 SIEVPDSVTSIG
+547 SIEVPNTVTSIG

-630 YIIPSGVTSVAMYAF
+630 YIIPSCVTSVAMYAF

-712 VNADGAFTI
+712 VNADGAFTV

-761 RYNLLKQEEDSKQ
+761 RYNLLKQEEDSKR

>member
-1 MSILML
+1 
-7 RWLCICKKAWLQN
+7 
-20 MKNCKFRRKHCKF
+20 
-33 RRLLAQVLFLWYH
+33 
-46 KYNFNE
+46 
-52 EEVFMKKKV
+52 MKKKV

-123 SNVELV
+123 SDVELV

-233 QMADALFEQ
+233 QMADALFDQ

-251 NSVNYDEEKHCYAYQ
+251 NSVNYDAEKHWYAYQ

-289 VSPGIA
+289 VSTGIA
-295 TDVTL
+295 T
-300 SSSAKRLQVDSE
+300 
-312 EMSVLFTA
+312 
-320 ETAANVDSISLMD
+320 
-333 ASTNQEVA
+333 
-341 VLYDDGAAT
+341 AT
-350 YPNDGDLYE
+350 
-359 NDGVYSN
+359 
-366 YLDLSGN
+366 
-373 QVGDYSYYAQY
+373 
-384 TVNGKTYTSD
+384 
-394 TVTVRV
+394 
-400 YRQFTEQEL
+400 
-409 ADMQKITD
+409 
-417 TLNALINSEEYAAL
+417 
-431 SVEKKV
+431 
-437 KALSDRINSL
+437 
-447 AEVDETLGYALVDA
+447 
-461 DSIRYNNVTYQFEFK
+461 
-476 DYIGL
+476 
-481 NYVYYAYTIPN
+481 
-492 TDATDNSA
+492 SA

-540 FYLSTIT
+540 FYLSAIT
-547 SIEVPDSVTSIG
+547 SIEIPNTVTSIG

-573 LSTGVAKIDKNAFG
+573 LSKALTFSAVA
-587 SCSALQEIQ
+587 
-596 VAKDNPNFSSL
+596 
-607 NGVLYSKKQ
+607 
-616 DTLVIYPAAKTDAA
+616 
-630 YIIPSGVTSVAMYAF
+630 
-645 SENPYLETLTIPNSL
+645 LT
-660 IKVGDSAFYNCK
+660 
-672 NLRAVSYNG
+672 
-681 TEEEW
+681 
-686 NQITIGLLNEKLT
+686 
-699 GATIQYQERIIGD
+699 
-712 VNADGAFTI
+712 TI
-721 SDVVLL
+721 S
-727 QKWLLSVPDTQ
+727 
-738 LADWKAADFNGDQTL
+738 
-753 NVFDLCQM
+753 
-761 RYNLLKQEEDSKQ
+761 

>member
-1 MSILML
+1 
-7 RWLCICKKAWLQN
+7 
-20 MKNCKFRRKHCKF
+20 
-33 RRLLAQVLFLWYH
+33 
-46 KYNFNE
+46 
-52 EEVFMKKKV
+52 MKKRI
-61 LSLLTAA
+61 LSMLTAA
-68 MMSGTCFFV
+68 MMSSTCFFV

-117 CLKYSG
+117 CLKYLG
-123 SNVELV
+123 NNVELV

-134 EVVAKMLD
+134 EVAAKMLD
-142 DGNFDVSGDDLENDR
+142 DGNFDISGDDLENDR

-204 AERMAEIAQKVGA
+204 AERMAEIAQKVGV

-222 TFQNADQETRK
+222 AFQNADQETRK
-233 QMADALFEQ
+233 QMADALFDQ

-515 DNSISDVVIPSEI
+515 DNSVSDVVIPSEI
-528 EGLPVTAISVGA
+528 EGLPVTAISTGA
-540 FYLSTIT
+540 FYLSAIT

-567 SLKSVK
+567 SLKTVK
-573 LSTGVAKIDKNAFG
+573 LSTGVAKIEKNAFG
-587 SCSALQEIQ
+587 SCSALQEVQ

-607 NGVLYSKKQ
+607 DGVLYSKAQ

-630 YIIPSGVTSVAMYAF
+630 YTIPGGVTSVAMYAF

-660 IKVGDSAFYNCK
+660 IKVGDSAFFNCK
-672 NLRAVSYNG
+672 NLRSVSYNG

-699 GATIQYQERIIGD
+699 GANIQYQERIIGD
-712 VNADGAFTI
+712 VNADGALTI

-727 QKWLLSVPDTQ
+727 QKWLLAVPDTQ
-738 LADWKAADFNGDQTL
+738 LADWKAADFNEDQSL
-753 NVFDLCQM
+753 NGFDLCQM
-761 RYNLLKQEEDSKQ
+761 RYALLKQAENIQQ

>member
-1 MSILML
+1 
-7 RWLCICKKAWLQN
+7 

-107 TDKKVIFTAT
+107 TDKKVVFTAT

-123 SNVELV
+123 SDVELV

-233 QMADALFEQ
+233 QMADALFDQ

-251 NSVNYDEEKHCYAYQ
+251 NSVNYDAEKHWYAYQ

-289 VSPGIA
+289 VSTGIA
-295 TDVTL
+295 T
-300 SSSAKRLQVDSE
+300 
-312 EMSVLFTA
+312 
-320 ETAANVDSISLMD
+320 
-333 ASTNQEVA
+333 
-341 VLYDDGAAT
+341 AT
-350 YPNDGDLYE
+350 
-359 NDGVYSN
+359 
-366 YLDLSGN
+366 
-373 QVGDYSYYAQY
+373 
-384 TVNGKTYTSD
+384 
-394 TVTVRV
+394 
-400 YRQFTEQEL
+400 
-409 ADMQKITD
+409 
-417 TLNALINSEEYAAL
+417 
-431 SVEKKV
+431 
-437 KALSDRINSL
+437 
-447 AEVDETLGYALVDA
+447 
-461 DSIRYNNVTYQFEFK
+461 
-476 DYIGL
+476 
-481 NYVYYAYTIPN
+481 
-492 TDATDNSA
+492 SA

-540 FYLSTIT
+540 FYLSAIT
-547 SIEVPDSVTSIG
+547 SIEIPNTVTSIG

-616 DTLVIYPAAKTDAA
+616 DTLIIYPAAKTDAA

-761 RYNLLKQEEDSKQ
+761 RYNLLKQEEDSKR

>member
-1 MSILML
+1 
-7 RWLCICKKAWLQN
+7 
-20 MKNCKFRRKHCKF
+20 
-33 RRLLAQVLFLWYH
+33 
-46 KYNFNE
+46 
-52 EEVFMKKKV
+52 MKKKV

-123 SNVELV
+123 SDVELV

-217 LSSDT
+217 LSSDAA
-222 TFQNADQETRK
+222 FQNADQETRK
-233 QMADALFEQ
+233 QMADALFDQ

-251 NSVNYDEEKHCYAYQ
+251 NSVNYDAEKHCYAYQ

-341 VLYDDGAAT
+341 VLYDDGTAT

-394 TVTVRV
+394 
-400 YRQFTEQEL
+400 
-409 ADMQKITD
+409 
-417 TLNALINSEEYAAL
+417 ALINSEEYAAL

-492 TDATDNSA
+492 TDATDSSA

-515 DNSISDVVIPSEI
+515 NNSVSDVVIPSEI

-616 DTLVIYPAAKTDAA
+616 DTLVIYPAAKADAA

>member
-1 MSILML
+1 
-7 RWLCICKKAWLQN
+7 
-20 MKNCKFRRKHCKF
+20 
-33 RRLLAQVLFLWYH
+33 
-46 KYNFNE
+46 
-52 EEVFMKKKV
+52 MKKRI
-61 LSLLTAA
+61 LSMLTAA
-68 MMSGTCFFV
+68 MMSSTCFFV

-123 SNVELV
+123 SDVELV

-204 AERMAEIAQKVGA
+204 AERMAEIAQKVGV

-515 DNSISDVVIPSEI
+515 DNSVSDVVIPSEI
-528 EGLPVTAISVGA
+528 EGLPVTTISTGA
-540 FYLSTIT
+540 FYLSAIT
-547 SIEVPDSVTSIG
+547 SIEVPDTVTSIG

-567 SLKSVK
+567 SLKTVK
-573 LSTGVAKIDKNAFG
+573 LSTGVAKIEKNAFG
-587 SCSALQEIQ
+587 SCSALQEVQ

-607 NGVLYSKKQ
+607 DGVLYSKAQ

-630 YIIPSGVTSVAMYAF
+630 YTIPSGVTSVAMYAF

-660 IKVGDSAFYNCK
+660 IKVGDSAFFNCK
-672 NLRAVSYNG
+672 NLRSVSYNG

-699 GATIQYQERIIGD
+699 GANIQYQERIIGD
-712 VNADGAFTI
+712 VNADGALTI

-727 QKWLLSVPDTQ
+727 QKWLLAVPDTQ
-738 LADWKAADFNGDQTL
+738 LADWKAADFNEDQSL
-753 NVFDLCQM
+753 NGFDLCQM
-761 RYNLLKQEEDSKQ
+761 RYALLKQEENIQR

>member
-1 MSILML
+1 
-7 RWLCICKKAWLQN
+7 
-20 MKNCKFRRKHCKF
+20 
-33 RRLLAQVLFLWYH
+33 
-46 KYNFNE
+46 
-52 EEVFMKKKV
+52 MKKKV

-123 SNVELV
+123 SDVELV

-515 DNSISDVVIPSEI
+515 DNSVSDVVIPSEI

-559 EMAFLGCT
+559 KMAFLGCT

-607 NGVLYSKKQ
+607 DGVLYSKAQ

-630 YIIPSGVTSVAMYAF
+630 YTIPSGVTSVAMYAF

-660 IKVGDSAFYNCK
+660 IKVGDSAFFNCK

-699 GATIQYQERIIGD
+699 GANIQYQERIIGD
-712 VNADGAFTI
+712 VNADGALTI

-727 QKWLLSVPDTQ
+727 QKWLLAVPDTQ
-738 LADWKAADFNGDQTL
+738 LADWKAADFNEDQSL
-753 NVFDLCQM
+753 NGFDLCQM
-761 RYNLLKQEEDSKQ
+761 RYALLKQAENIQQ

>member
-1 MSILML
+1 
-7 RWLCICKKAWLQN
+7 

-123 SNVELV
+123 SDVELV

-233 QMADALFEQ
+233 QMADALFDQ

-251 NSVNYDEEKHCYAYQ
+251 NSVNYDAEKHWYAYQ

-289 VSPGIA
+289 VSTGIA
-295 TDVTL
+295 T
-300 SSSAKRLQVDSE
+300 
-312 EMSVLFTA
+312 
-320 ETAANVDSISLMD
+320 
-333 ASTNQEVA
+333 
-341 VLYDDGAAT
+341 AT
-350 YPNDGDLYE
+350 
-359 NDGVYSN
+359 
-366 YLDLSGN
+366 
-373 QVGDYSYYAQY
+373 
-384 TVNGKTYTSD
+384 
-394 TVTVRV
+394 
-400 YRQFTEQEL
+400 
-409 ADMQKITD
+409 
-417 TLNALINSEEYAAL
+417 
-431 SVEKKV
+431 
-437 KALSDRINSL
+437 
-447 AEVDETLGYALVDA
+447 
-461 DSIRYNNVTYQFEFK
+461 
-476 DYIGL
+476 
-481 NYVYYAYTIPN
+481 
-492 TDATDNSA
+492 SA

-540 FYLSTIT
+540 FYLSAIT
-547 SIEVPDSVTSIG
+547 SIEIPNTVTSIG

-630 YIIPSGVTSVAMYAF
+630 YTIPSGVTSVAMYAF

-761 RYNLLKQEEDSKQ
+761 RYNLLKQEEDSKR

>member
-1 MSILML
+1 
-7 RWLCICKKAWLQN
+7 
-20 MKNCKFRRKHCKF
+20 
-33 RRLLAQVLFLWYH
+33 
-46 KYNFNE
+46 
-52 EEVFMKKKV
+52 MKKRI
-61 LSLLTAA
+61 LSMLTAA
-68 MMSGTCFFV
+68 MMSSTCFFV

-107 TDKKVIFTAT
+107 TDKKVVFTAT

-123 SNVELV
+123 SDVELV

-204 AERMAEIAQKVGA
+204 AERMAEIAQKVGV

-515 DNSISDVVIPSEI
+515 DNSVSDVVIPSEI
-528 EGLPVTAISVGA
+528 EGLPVTTISTGA
-540 FYLSTIT
+540 FYLSAIT
-547 SIEVPDSVTSIG
+547 SIEVPDTVTSIG

-567 SLKSVK
+567 SLKTVK
-573 LSTGVAKIDKNAFG
+573 LSTGVAKIEKNAFG
-587 SCSALQEIQ
+587 SCSALQEVQ

-607 NGVLYSKKQ
+607 DGVLYSKAQ

-630 YIIPSGVTSVAMYAF
+630 YTIPSGVTSVAMYAF

-660 IKVGDSAFYNCK
+660 IKVGDSAFFNCK
-672 NLRAVSYNG
+672 NLRSVSYNG

-699 GATIQYQERIIGD
+699 GANIQYQERIIGD
-712 VNADGAFTI
+712 VNADGALTI

-727 QKWLLSVPDTQ
+727 QKWLLAVPDTQ
-738 LADWKAADFNGDQTL
+738 LADWKAADFNEDQTL
-753 NVFDLCQM
+753 NGFDLCQM
-761 RYNLLKQEEDSKQ
+761 RYALLKQEENAKQ

>member
-1 MSILML
+1 MENEE
-7 RWLCICKKAWLQN
+7 QN
-20 MKNCKFRRKHCKF
+20 MKNYKF
-33 RRLLAQVLFLWYH
+33 RRLLAQVFFLWYH

-52 EEVFMKKKV
+52 EEVFMKKRV
-61 LSLLTAA
+61 LSLLTAV

-107 TDKKVIFTAT
+107 TDKKVVFTAT

-123 SNVELV
+123 SDVELV

-204 AERMAEIAQKVGA
+204 AERMAEIAQKVGV

-222 TFQNADQETRK
+222 AFQNADQETRK
-233 QMADALFEQ
+233 QMADALFDQ

-251 NSVNYDEEKHCYAYQ
+251 NSVNYDAEKHWYAYQ

-320 ETAANVDSISLMD
+320 ETAADVDFVSLMD

-341 VLYDDGAAT
+341 MLYDDGAAV
-350 YPNDGDLYE
+350 YPNDGDLYG

-366 YLDLSGN
+366 YLDMSGN
-373 QVGDYSYYAQY
+373 GVGDYSYYAQY
-384 TVNGKTYTSD
+384 TVNGKAYTSD
-394 TVTVRV
+394 AITIHVFRP
-400 YRQFTEQEL
+400 FTEQEL

-447 AEVDETLGYALVDA
+447 AEVDETLGYALVDV

-515 DNSISDVVIPSEI
+515 NNSVSDVVIPSEI

-540 FYLSTIT
+540 FYLSAIT
-547 SIEVPDSVTSIG
+547 SIEIPNTVTSIG

-761 RYNLLKQEEDSKQ
+761 RYNLLKQEEDSKR

>member
-1 MSILML
+1 
-7 RWLCICKKAWLQN
+7 
-20 MKNCKFRRKHCKF
+20 
-33 RRLLAQVLFLWYH
+33 
-46 KYNFNE
+46 
-52 EEVFMKKKV
+52 MKKKV

-123 SNVELV
+123 SDVELV

-222 TFQNADQETRK
+222 AFQNADQETRK
-233 QMADALFEQ
+233 QMADALFDQ

-251 NSVNYDEEKHCYAYQ
+251 NSVNYDAEKHWYAYQ

-300 SSSAKRLQVDSE
+300 SSSANRLQVDSE

-341 VLYDDGAAT
+341 VLYDDGTAT

-515 DNSISDVVIPSEI
+515 DNSVSDVVIPSEI

-630 YIIPSGVTSVAMYAF
+630 YIIPSNVTSVAMYAF
-645 SENPYLETLTIPNSL
+645 SENPYLETLKIPNSL

-712 VNADGAFTI
+712 VNADGAFTV

-761 RYNLLKQEEDSKQ
+761 RYNLLKQEEDSKR